1 MPELQTPTPKTVLHV
16 GCGTYAAEKLHPAF
30 HAPGWAELRLDIDAG
45 VQPDIVASM
54 TDMAPVAGG
63 SMDAVFSSHNLEH
76 LYPHEVPVAL
86 AEFRRVLTEDG
97 FALITLPD
105 IETIAGFVAA
115 NGLAAPAY
123 ASALGPITPL
133 DMLYGFG
140 PALARGNHFMAHR
153 CGFTGQTL
161 LAALAQAGFGF
172 SIVQRN
178 PPAFVL
184 WAIAFANEPAEHI
197 AESAKYRM
205 LPLHMAAMGRPLPIA
220 RRDPPTAP

>member
-1 MPELQTPTPKTVLHV
+1 VPELVTQATKTVLHV
-16 GCGTYAAEKLHPAF
+16 GSGSYAPEKLHSAF
-30 HAPGWAELRLDIDAG
+30 HGPGWTERRLDIDEG

-54 TDMAPVAGG
+54 TDMAPVADG
-63 SMDAVFSSHNLEH
+63 SVDAVFSSHNLEH

-86 AEFRRVLTEDG
+86 REFRRVLNAEG
-97 FALITLPD
+97 VALMTMPD

-123 ASALGPITPL
+123 ASLLGPITPL

-161 LAALAQAGFGF
+161 LAALSEAGFAF

-178 PPAFVL
+178 PPAFAL
-184 WAIAFANEPAEHI
+184 WALAFAQEPAEHV

-205 LPLHMAAMGRPLPIA
+205 LPLHMAAMGRPPAATHRL
-220 RRDPPTAP
+220 